1 MTKLVQIHVHF
12 EYTDIIDAM
21 LDRHGVVESVRYP
34 MMQGKDRDG
43 KHHGTQVFPGNFTIM
58 QALMP
63 EERIEALFGELEHF
77 RREKPAHNHLQA
89 FVLPVERRLVEHE
102 ED

>member
-21 LDRHGVVESVRYP
+21 LDRHKVAQSVRYP

-43 KHHGTQVFPGNFTIM
+43 KHHGTQVFPGNITVM

-63 EERIEALFGELEHF
+63 EERIDGLFEELEHF
-77 RREKPAHNHLQA
+77 RVEKPAHNHLQA
-89 FVLPVERRLVEHE
+89 FVLPVERLLV
-102 ED
+102 DNGKG